1 MHFATPP
8 TRTRAALPRAA
19 FAWLLAAALGTS
31 EAQQAPAQPAD
42 DLMSMA
48 GLFGPYDM
56 SRESSGTSWQ
66 PDSTPIEGIMGMRG
80 PWMGMVHG
88 FVNVIYDEQGGP
100 RGTDKTFSTSM
111 LMLMARREL
120 TDGALGLR
128 LMLSADPLMGSEGY
142 PLLFQ
147 TGETADGRTP
157 LIDRQHPH
165 NLLMEAA
172 ASYGREISPRSSLF

>member
-1 MHFATPP
+1 
-8 TRTRAALPRAA
+8 
-19 FAWLLAAALGTS
+19 TS
-31 EAQQAPAQPAD
+31 EARDGPAQPAD
-42 DLMSMA
+42 DAMSMSMA

-66 PDSTPIEGIMGMRG
+66 PDSTPLAGIMGMRG

-88 FVNVIYDEQGGP
+88 FVNLIYDEQGGP
-100 RGTDKTFSTSM
+100 RGAVKPFCTRL

-120 TDGALGLR
+120 SDGALGLR
-128 LMLSADPLMGSEGY
+128 LMLSADPLMGTDGY

-172 ASYGREISPRSSLF
+172 GSYSRKLSTQSSLFI